1 MSDDQKTIKDRSPQF
16 KLPLWSVLLII
27 AASSIGAAIGVGGT
41 AEMKANFFIYFNA
54 VALPLVAIVFVRSW
68 LRRRKN
74 ATGRG
79 KGGGNQ
85 EQIGC

>member
-41 AEMKANFFIYFNA
+41 A
-54 VALPLVAIVFVRSW
+54 
-68 LRRRKN
+68 
-74 ATGRG
+74 
-79 KGGGNQ
+79 
-85 EQIGC
+85 